1 MRACG
6 PHKFFLPCAS
16 CIAIMVILEGTFW
29 FLSFTVASLKLI
41 LYCLRVS
48 IKNFIQLLAY

>member
-6 PHKFFLPCAS
+6 PHNFFSPCAYKTNEP
-16 CIAIMVILEGTFW
+16 VILEGTFR
-29 FLSFTVASLKLI
+29 FLSFTVSSLKLI